1 LSSPTGVCHESVRLH
16 FPVFNCSCLLGFF
29 FSILGI
35 IATPFSLFAW
45 TFLVLGSVST
55 CGWLRPKI
63 CSSSLVQYFIVSVL
77 GRLIF
82 LVGTFDSP
90 LSATAQQLA
99 LLLKLGYAPFQ
110 FWIYNVLSSLD
121 VGSLCLFLGPFKFG
135 ILFLISSVSSPSLVL
150 CVASFVVGLFLLWSS
165 SSLFLVLYASGAC
178 NFLVLILLGPHFIL
192 LYYTI
197 YCLALFG
204 IRAARSS
211 IISFFFAFLCLGAL
225 PPLTMFSA
233 KFIALILLPNFY
245 KFLVLLVS
253 VSSLFPYLRLA
264 ISSHSPSSSSLSFCC
279 LLVFPPVAL
288 VSFFA

>member
-1 LSSPTGVCHESVRLH
+1 MLTGV
-16 FPVFNCSCLLGFF
+16 F

-35 IATPFSLFAW
+35 IATPLSLFTW

-63 CSSSLVQYFIVSVL
+63 CSTSLVQYFVVSVL
-77 GRLIF
+77 GGLIF

-90 LSATAQQLA
+90 LSSTAQQLA

-121 VGSLCLFLGPFKFG
+121 AGSLCLFLGPFKFG
-135 ILFLISSVSSPSLVL
+135 ILFLFSTISSSSLVL
-150 CVASFVVGLFLLWSS
+150 CVASFVVGLFVLWSS

-204 IRAARSS
+204 IKMARSS
-211 IISFFFAFLCLGAL
+211 NISYFFAFLCLGGL

-233 KFIALILLPNFY
+233 KFLALTILPNIY
-245 KFLVLLVS
+245 AILVLLVS

-264 ISSHSPSSSSLSFCC
+264 ISSHNHSSSSLTFCT
-279 LLVFPPVAL
+279 LLVFPPLAS
-288 VSFFA
+288 VSFFV

>member
-1 LSSPTGVCHESVRLH
+1 MLTGV
-16 FPVFNCSCLLGFF
+16 F

-35 IATPFSLFAW
+35 IAIPFSLFTW

-63 CSSSLVQYFIVSVL
+63 CSSALVQYFIVSVL

-90 LSATAQQLA
+90 LSTTAQQLS

-178 NFLVLILLGPHFIL
+178 NFLVLMLLGPQFIMF
-192 LYYTI
+192 YYFI
-197 YCLALFG
+197 YCLALLG
-204 IRAARSS
+204 IKSARSS
-211 IISFFFAFLCLGAL
+211 LVSFFFAFLCLGGL

-233 KFIALILLPNFY
+233 KFIALILLPNLY
-245 KFLVLLVS
+245 KILVLLVS
-253 VSSLFPYLRLA
+253 VSSLYPYLRLA
-264 ISSHSPSSSSLSFCC
+264 ITSYNHSSSSLTFCC
-279 LLVFPPVAL
+279 LLVFLPVAL
-288 VSFFA
+288 VSNFA